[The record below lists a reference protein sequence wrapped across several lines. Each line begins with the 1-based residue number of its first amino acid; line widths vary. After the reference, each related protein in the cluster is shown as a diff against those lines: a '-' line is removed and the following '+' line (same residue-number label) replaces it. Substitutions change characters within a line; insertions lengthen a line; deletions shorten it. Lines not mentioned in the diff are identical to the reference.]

1 MCPCNCSLSSSKK
14 LAVDCQVHRLS
25 AGLGSPAGANLDLLS
40 PAIGEQ
46 RSTTSDLRLAFYPG
60 CLVLQRMPQ
69 YELATKRLLATLGI
83 GLQDMPQAAC
93 CGAPVVESFSGEW
106 VYLAAY
112 NLALAERLGLDVLTV
127 CGSCTNSL
135 KRARL
140 ALRDPEVREDV
151 NRRLATL
158 GLSVEGRAEVK
169 HLMQVLM
176 EHRAALQESVTAP
189 LRLKVA
195 LTYPCQVFRP
205 GDVAAFDDPLQ
216 PMTMHELAA
225 LTGAEIV
232 ETGVEHECCGS
243 TLYMSNQSLALS
255 AGRRK
260 LEASRGADVL
270 VDSCGNCHLLLE
282 RMQRAIWAGEPDKR
296 LPVLFIPQLMG
307 LALGL
312 APDELGVNSHVV
324 ALLGRDAD
332 D

>member
-1 MCPCNCSLSSSKK
+1 MASVPEISDQR
-14 LAVDCQVHRLS
+14 LAT
-25 AGLGSPAGANLDLLS
+25 GS
-40 PAIGEQ
+40 
-46 RSTTSDLRLAFYPG
+46 LRLAFYPG

-69 YELATKRLLATLGI
+69 YELATKRLLAALGI

-93 CGAPVVESFSGEW
+93 CGAPVVESFSDEW
-106 VYLAAY
+106 VVLAAY

-127 CGSCTNSL
+127 CRSCTNSL

-140 ALRDPEVREDV
+140 ALRDPAVREDV
-151 NRRLATL
+151 NRRLAAL

-169 HLMQVLM
+169 HLLQVLM
-176 EHRAALQESVTAP
+176 EHRAALQERMTTP

-216 PMTMHELAA
+216 PRTMHELAA

-243 TLYMSNQSLALS
+243 TLHMSDESLALS

-270 VDSCGNCHLLLE
+270 VDGCGNCHLLLE
-282 RMQRAIWAGEPDKR
+282 RMQPTVWAREADKR
-296 LPVLFIPQLMG
+296 LSVLFMPQLLG

-312 APDELGVNSHVV
+312 APEELGVNSRVA
-324 ALLGRDAD
+324 ALLGRDAND
-332 D
+332 